1 MNNVYNFNAGPAA
14 LPKEVLLRAQKE
26 LINFDDTGMSIMEMS
41 HRSDTYDQV
50 HSKAITQLTSM
61 LGLSDEFH
69 VLFLQGG
76 ASLQFSMVPMNFMKQ
91 QANYVLTGSWSEKAE
106 KEAVRYGQTSIG
118 ASSKHSGY
126 RSIPEPQ
133 AILYSPED
141 SYMHLTSNNTLFG
154 TQWTTFPTPDI
165 PLICDMSSDIFSREI
180 DYNQFDLI
188 YAGAQKN
195 LGPSG
200 VTVVLIKD
208 SLLQEANKNVPS
220 MLSYQTFAH
229 SRSLYNTP
237 PVFSIYMLGLVLD
250 WTEQQGGLNKI
261 EEQNRLKSAILYD
274 AIDRSDGFYKG
285 HADQNSRSQMNITF
299 TLKTKELTELFLQ
312 EAKEAGFVG
321 LAGHRSVGG
330 LRASIYNAVPL
341 ESCEALAAFM
351 KLFNKNHLANKSGLK

>member
-41 HRSDTYDQV
+41 HRSDTYERV
-50 HSKAITQLTSM
+50 HSNAITKLTSM
-61 LGLSDEFH
+61 LRLSPEFH

-106 KEAVRYGQTSIG
+106 KEAIRFGQTSIG
-118 ASSKHSGY
+118 ASSKESGY
-126 RSIPEPQ
+126 QSIPELQ
-133 AILYSPED
+133 AIRYSPED

-208 SLLQEANKNVPS
+208 SLLQQANKNIPS
-220 MLSYQTFAH
+220 MLSYQTFAN
-229 SRSLYNTP
+229 SGSLYNTP

-250 WTEQQGGLNKI
+250 WAEQQGGLKI
-261 EEQNRLKSAILYD
+261 IEQQNRLKALCFMMQLIKV
-274 AIDRSDGFYKG
+274 AVFTKG
-285 HADQNSRSQMNITF
+285 MQNR
-299 TLKTKELTELFLQ
+299 
-312 EAKEAGFVG
+312 VPV
-321 LAGHRSVGG
+321 HR
-330 LRASIYNAVPL
+330 
-341 ESCEALAAFM
+341 
-351 KLFNKNHLANKSGLK
+351 